1 MELGRRIECLSDAV
15 SEEERGWKWIAWMG
29 LEGCGHYGMDS
40 YSYGTFKS
48 TGWNWLANNLNYSF
62 H

>member
-40 YSYGTFKS
+40 YSYGRCKS
-48 TGWNWLANNLNYSF
+48 TGCNWLA
-62 H
+62 